1 MYINSPG
8 TSLGNQIAGFET
20 EAFAIA
26 DTMKYVSPDINT
38 ICVGTAFGTAAMI
51 LASGTEGKRAALPNA
66 SIMLRQPIGQAR
78 GQASD
83 IALKAKEVLNSRA
96 VVNRMIAEK
105 TGQSILRVE
114 EDSARNKYLDAQQAL
129 EYGIVD
135 RILTT
140 DALPAKPT
148 FLSAL

>member
-1 MYINSPG
+1 MN
-8 TSLGNQIAGFET
+8 
-20 EAFAIA
+20 
-26 DTMKYVSPDINT
+26 YVDPKIQT
-38 ICVGTAFGTAAMI
+38 VCVGMAYGTAAMI
-51 LASGTEGKRAALPNA
+51 LASGEKELRGALPSA

-96 VVNRMIAEK
+96 VVNRIIAEK
-105 TGQSILRVE
+105 TGQTILRVE
-114 EDSARNKYLDAQQAL
+114 EDSARNKYFDAEQAK

-135 RILTT
+135 TILNTK
-140 DALPAKPT
+140 DLPAKPT